1 MDAITGFCICMA
13 LLWIGSEL
21 HEMNNARKNR
31 YENTR

>member
-21 HEMNNARKNR
+21 HIMNNARKK
-31 YENTR
+31 EDK